1 MDLKLFLAVFGSVFL
16 AEMADKTQMA
26 TLLFAADNGHAKLT
40 VFLASALA
48 LTATSALGV
57 LAGGLLGQWLNP
69 KYLGW
74 FSGALFI
81 AIGVWTILKAG

>member
-1 MDLKLFLAVFGSVFL
+1 MDIKLFFTVFGSVFL

-40 VFLASALA
+40 VFAASALA

-57 LAGGLLGQWLNP
+57 LAGGLVSQWLNP
-69 KYLGW
+69 KYLAW
-74 FSGALFI
+74 FAGSAFI
-81 AIGVWTILKAG
+81 LIGVWTLVKA

>member
-1 MDLKLFLAVFGSVFL
+1 MDAKLFLAVFGSVFSL
-16 AEMADKTQMA
+16 KSADKTQMA
-26 TLLFAADNGHAKLT
+26 TLLFAADNGPPSSRC
-40 VFLASALA
+40 FASALA